1 MEQKE
6 KQLMIFLAGELR
18 SRKNLKKLISDHS
31 FDFYAADAG
40 YQTAMDL
47 KLPIKKVLGDFDTAD
62 KPNLPN
68 TYVYPS
74 EKDQT
79 DAEIALYSAIN
90 DGYKVIWFI
99 APFGGRID
107 HTVANINLMMAANKK
122 GVKLN
127 LYDGENFVFLLNK
140 GSYSIDSKYRYYSF
154 IPLDQKAIITLDGFK
169 YPLNR
174 ACLNRENSLGISN
187 EAQADVLKVKI
198 HQGSVLCVCIEK
210 ELQ

>member
-1 MEQKE
+1 
-6 KQLMIFLAGELR
+6 MIFLAGELR
-18 SRKNLKKLISDHS
+18 SKENLKKLISEHL

-40 YQTAMDL
+40 YQIALDL
-47 KLPIKKVLGDFDTAD
+47 NLPIKKILGDFDTAD

-107 HTVANINLMMAANKK
+107 HTIANINLMIAANNND
-122 GVKLN
+122 VQLN
-127 LYDGENFVFLLNK
+127 LYDGENLTFLLNK
-140 GSYSIDSKYRYYSF
+140 GSYSIDSKYCYYSF
-154 IPLDQKAIITLDGFK
+154 IPIDQKAIISLDGFK
-169 YPLNR
+169 YPLKR
-174 ACLNRENSLGISN
+174 ARLSRENSLGISN
-187 EAQADVLKVKI
+187 EAKENSLKVKI